1 MSLFGDGERE
11 IAKAIM
17 ESTHELLYKRIPR
30 PTKISKQ
37 EQKAYEEIVE
47 RVDDYRFMTG
57 PQKTIYKHKLWLDLT
72 TIEVERF
79 NH

>member
-11 IAKAIM
+11 IAKAIR

-30 PTKISKQ
+30 PTKITKQ
-37 EQKAYEEIVE
+37 EQKAYKEMTEKI
-47 RVDDYRFMTG
+47 DNNLLMTG
-57 PQKTIYKHKLWLDLT
+57 IQKTMYKHKAWLELT